1 MKLYLRSLKIDCIIG
16 ELAHERVN
24 KQTLEIDVEL
34 DIADKVSETD
44 DISDTV
50 DYARLAKDITD
61 CLVKAE
67 CRMIERAARVA
78 AEKCLEDEKVFAAS
92 VTVTKRGA
100 IEGLGA
106 ALARWEARK

>member
-1 MKLYLRSLKIDCIIG
+1 
-16 ELAHERVN
+16 
-24 KQTLEIDVEL
+24 
-34 DIADKVSETD
+34 
-44 DISDTV
+44 
-50 DYARLAKDITD
+50 
-61 CLVKAE
+61 
-67 CRMIERAARVA
+67 MIERAARVA